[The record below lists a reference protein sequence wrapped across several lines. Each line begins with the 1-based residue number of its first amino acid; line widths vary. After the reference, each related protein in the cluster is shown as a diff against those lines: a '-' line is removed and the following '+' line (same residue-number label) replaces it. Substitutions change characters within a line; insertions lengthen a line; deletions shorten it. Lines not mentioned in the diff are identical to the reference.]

1 MDSSQSQYGM
11 KKILYGWFIQIILPA
26 LIATLLPRGNL
37 GQTDRGAMLTKPW
50 IEAGVGVA
58 VGAECP
64 DRSDLSLRQESK
76 CRQRARLCRTEAV
89 TQVCQDYCLFN
100 KFLFSPPIY
109 FIKLSVH
116 V

>member
-50 IEAGVGVA
+50 IEA
-58 VGAECP
+58 ERP
-64 DRSDLSLRQESK
+64 DPSDLSLRQESK

-100 KFLFSPPIY
+100 KVLFSPPIY